1 MKESVLKGLPEM
13 SEKQLE
19 EMVTGLALNVK
30 EPKGGKGSRRSL
42 LLNTVRRYIS
52 SEDLEDMEDQG
63 LETLDKLYLD
73 MEAIIREKRN
83 AEAEIKES
91 ILKNTEDQLASIKKQ
106 VRDEAAGDSTHALT
120 VAKEALEKIRAKEN
134 WNRESDVLLLHRML
148 SFKSC

>member
-1 MKESVLKGLPEM
+1 M

-91 ILKNTEDQLASIKKQ
+91 ILMNTEDQLASIKKQ

-148 SFKSC
+148 SYKSC